1 VRSLIRI
8 TAALLLLAGAA
19 PAEPVFKIIRPDS
32 ILGPGKTVPVWVHV
46 KVKAEKSVYRIWIEP
61 ACPPGFL
68 LTPDSG
74 QPQPIIVNSTR
85 DSNDLLVPFK
95 LTVPGLKSGWNE
107 LLVSAG
113 RKQFA
118 LNYSYQDEKSPDP
131 VRRYGTF
138 SITYVPSLF
147 LYLVFGLAGILL
159 GFYAKINIKNS
170 RQINEMP
177 APEDGTGKVKQMA
190 QKAGAVVGSTVPNLL
205 TTLILGLAVL
215 LTLARSGIP
224 VEHCYFALPLGIGL
238 AMLADEELISKVN
251 VK

>member
-1 VRSLIRI
+1 MKNFFC
-8 TAALLLLAGAA
+8 LLMAVLVLAGAVA
-19 PAEPVFKIIRPDS
+19 AQPAFDIIRPDS
-32 ILGPGKTVPVWVHV
+32 ILGPGKTVPVWVQIRV
-46 KVKAEKSVYRIWIEP
+46 KEKSGVYLIDIAP
-61 ACPPGFL
+61 SCPPGFVMR
-68 LTPDSG
+68 PDSG
-74 QPQPIIVNSTR
+74 TVLPLTVNGSS

-95 LTVPGLKSGWNE
+95 LSAPGWKSGGNE

-113 RKQFA
+113 PKRFA
-118 LNYSYQDEKSPDP
+118 LNYSYRTGKSSDP
-131 VRRYGTF
+131 VRRAGTF
-138 SITYVPSLF
+138 GITYVPSLF

-170 RQINEMP
+170 AQIGGMA
-177 APEDGTGKVKQMA
+177 APEEGAGKVKQMA

-205 TTLILGLAVL
+205 TTLILGLAAL

-238 AMLADEELISKVN
+238 AMLADEELISKVK